1 MPRLDI
7 FRLTGRILARRDTF
21 CRLNDRAPL
30 CQIFAF
36 VFDSGVCRII
46 VMLTILSFR
55 MWMIGGWTTRRT
67 ARAEALGAASVA
79 CTKARMFFKAGL
91 DVSAC
96 TKARWV
102 FKAGLDVS
110 AIHLAVAVEI
120 KQPDFQLLGER
131 HGAEQRDDGARRE
144 QQLERVHVRLAS
156 AGDDRGIV
164 VWAQAV
170 EDDTDEVER
179 LRAGLGCVRPCA
191 VRVVA
196 VEEPGHCDLSSG
208 ATYCTGVPR
217 APLQSHHL
225 VLNVRVTIFEYIC
238 LLKSG
243 DFGNFRK
250 LENFEWEEIKIFI
263 LEVTNYNSRYLYVHM

>member
-1 MPRLDI
+1 
-7 FRLTGRILARRDTF
+7 
-21 CRLNDRAPL
+21 
-30 CQIFAF
+30 
-36 VFDSGVCRII
+36 
-46 VMLTILSFR
+46 
-55 MWMIGGWTTRRT
+55 
-67 ARAEALGAASVA
+67 
-79 CTKARMFFKAGL
+79 MF
-91 DVSAC
+91 
-96 TKARWV
+96 

-144 QQLERVHVRLAS
+144 QQLERIHVRLAS

-196 VEEPGHCDLSSG
+196 VEEPGHRDLSSG
-208 ATYCTGVPR
+208 AHKNTTTNTTYNGVR
-217 APLQSHHL
+217 K
-225 VLNVRVTIFEYIC
+225 RIWE
-238 LLKSG
+238 LLFH
-243 DFGNFRK
+243 D
-250 LENFEWEEIKIFI
+250 EIPG
-263 LEVTNYNSRYLYVHM
+263 